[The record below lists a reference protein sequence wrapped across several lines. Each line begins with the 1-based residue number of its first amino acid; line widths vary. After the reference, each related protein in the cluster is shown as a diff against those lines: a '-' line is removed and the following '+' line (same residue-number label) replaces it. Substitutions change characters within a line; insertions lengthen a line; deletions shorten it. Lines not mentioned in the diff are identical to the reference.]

1 MRTLLSLFM
10 VSVSC
15 MFLIDTVFF
24 FFFFLMGFHFA
35 CETKTLAT
43 TQQVARV
50 LELLNHTNI
59 YIKKTGSCMP
69 GFTFVN
75 LVC

>member
-1 MRTLLSLFM
+1 
-10 VSVSC
+10 
-15 MFLIDTVFF
+15 
-24 FFFFLMGFHFA
+24 MGFDFA
-35 CETKTLAT
+35 FYTKTIAK

>member
-1 MRTLLSLFM
+1 
-10 VSVSC
+10 
-15 MFLIDTVFF
+15 
-24 FFFFLMGFHFA
+24 MGFHFA